1 MPAVPK
7 SAVGYVLNR
16 IGPYYEARGD
26 RGAGAA
32 ALREALDLRG
42 PDPVEEHDVA
52 LRASLLINSGSGL
65 SISLPPCRWL
75 IQGLLRPARVGLRAA
90 GRGYLAWIV
99 VP

>member
-16 IGPYYEARGD
+16 IGPYYEARGE

-52 LRASLLINSGSGL
+52 LRASLLINFGSGL
-65 SISLPPCRWL
+65 SISLPPP
-75 IQGLLRPARVGLRAA
+75 GRVIVCHLAVCTTP
-90 GRGYLAWIV
+90 GRMRS
-99 VP
+99 